1 MKSKWTILFCC
12 WILQCFFYFATLYL
26 QLMIH
31 ITPDSFELHFNMCPE
46 SESFQLQVLE
56 LWEKQ
61 SYNCRKPIGLVWE
74 WGLCILHTVRPDD
87 QIAFQALTF
96 SSNYNTAV
104 FMKLSKVPLLWSNSM
119 PPCAIMTAHM
129 QTYMLCREHTINTS
143 HTSVSHTKQTE
154 RCHFVNQTYWIWNLS
169 YSAANLFT
177 QMKKKMF
184 LVTIAIDFPLQ
195 LISDWMRQKMQWEEN
210 KLASVWSKANIWI
223 SWCKWHESWKSRNI
237 SPTKTSPL

>member
-1 MKSKWTILFCC
+1 MPLWNQNG
-12 WILQCFFYFATLYL
+12 QCFFVVEYCSVFFYFATLYL

-61 SYNCRKPIGLVWE
+61 SYNCRKP
-74 WGLCILHTVRPDD
+74 
-87 QIAFQALTF
+87 
-96 SSNYNTAV
+96 AV
-104 FMKLSKVPLLWSNSM
+104 FMKLSKVPLLRSNSM

-154 RCHFVNQTYWIWNLS
+154 RRHFVNQTYWIWNLS

-177 QMKKKMF
+177 QMKRKMF
-184 LVTIAIDFPLQ
+184 LVTIAIDFPLP